1 MKILHLYY
9 DIMNLYGDYGNVS
22 VLERI
27 LSQSGAECEIVKKS
41 LGDSVDFADYG
52 FVFVGSG
59 TENNQKLVLEDF
71 KPRAHDFMAYIESN
85 KPALFTGNSF
95 EMLGK
100 SITDCAGVEHKGLE
114 LFGFTTREQNKTR
127 MTADAIFESEFSDKP
142 FVGFINKCSEIFGIE
157 DHAFRVKRGLADNG
171 KSEFEGVKHNNF
183 IGTHLTGP
191 ALVKNPHFAE
201 YFAEIILGKKPDTSC
216 LELARKGYEITL
228 SELKKA
234 ENQNL

>member
-27 LSQSGAECEIVKKS
+27 LTQSGAECEVVKKS
-41 LGDSVDFADYG
+41 LGDSVDFSEYD
-52 FVFVGSG
+52 FVFIGSG
-59 TENNQKLVLEDF
+59 TENNQKLVLEDL
-71 KPRAHDFMAYIESN
+71 KRHSESLKNYIDSQ

-100 SITDCAGVEHKGLE
+100 SITDCSGVEHKGLG
-114 LFGFTTREQNKTR
+114 LFGFTTVEQNKTR
-127 MTADAIFESEFSDKP
+127 MTADAIFESDFSDKP
-142 FVGFINKCSEIFGIE
+142 FVGFINKCSEISGIE
-157 DHAFRVKRGLADNG
+157 NHAFRVKRGLADNE
-171 KSEFEGVKHNNF
+171 KSEYEGVKRNNF

-201 YFAEIILGKKPDTSC
+201 YFAEIILGEKPDISC

-228 SELKKA
+228 SELEKA
-234 ENQNL
+234 ENQ